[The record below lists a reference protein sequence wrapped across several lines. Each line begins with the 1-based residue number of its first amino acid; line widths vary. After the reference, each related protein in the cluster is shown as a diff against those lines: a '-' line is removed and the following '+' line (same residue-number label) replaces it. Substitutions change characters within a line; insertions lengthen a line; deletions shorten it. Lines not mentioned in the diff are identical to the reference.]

1 MIWDNRFNWFQA
13 NIYLTRIAVLKRSS
27 ENQSKM
33 IAFSQPLIQDQSK
46 VYSIVND
53 AKCLTQESLNSYR
66 ETENSILLNDIE
78 MKNLPIKFE
87 SILSIED
94 QNMYRLL
101 S

>member
-1 MIWDNRFNWFQA
+1 
-13 NIYLTRIAVLKRSS
+13 
-27 ENQSKM
+27 M

-46 VYSIVND
+46 VYSIVDD